1 MMQRGTIVW
10 MLLAIAA
17 GIGLFLLKYEV
28 AEMEDRLAEINRR
41 TLVNLESVHVLK
53 AEWSYLNRPER
64 LETLGRD
71 LLSLEPVKPQQTL
84 DIADIPLRPLPEIV
98 TEIDNSPAAAPLP
111 NPPAVGQAPPLLAK
125 FRRAQ

>member
-10 MLLAIAA
+10 MLLAVAA

-28 AEMEDRLAEINRR
+28 AEMEDRLAQVNRQ
-41 TLVNLESVHVLK
+41 TLVNLETVHVLK

-84 DIADIPLRPLPEIV
+84 DIADIPLRPLPEVV
-98 TEIDNSPAAAPLP
+98 TEIDNSPAATSLP
-111 NPPAVGQAPPLLAK
+111 IPPAADQPPPLLAK
-125 FRRAQ
+125 FRRTQ

>member
-10 MLLAIAA
+10 MLLAVAA

-71 LLSLEPVKPQQTL
+71 LLSLQPVKPQQTL

-98 TEIDNSPAAAPLP
+98 TEIDNSPSATSLP
-111 NPPAVGQAPPLLAK
+111 NPPAVDQVPPLLAK

>member
-111 NPPAVGQAPPLLAK
+111 NPPAVGQVPPLLAK
-125 FRRAQ
+125 FGRAQ